1 MLSLHFYHDSNAVE
15 KKCDFVS
22 YFVDTASI
30 VCNCMYEY
38 MQWVSKIDFSFNC
51 FRDIFNVT
59 ISTCILFV
67 ICADYKEQT
76 AVLVSS
82 GILHIIY
89 VYVCILLSDTCNH
102 WEKIDICIIWSI

>member
-22 YFVDTASI
+22 YFVDTAPI

-51 FRDIFNVT
+51 FRDIFNVA

-67 ICADYKEQT
+67 ICADYEEQT

-89 VYVCILLSDTCNH
+89 VYVCIL
-102 WEKIDICIIWSI
+102 

>member
-22 YFVDTASI
+22 YFVDTAPI

-38 MQWVSKIDFSFNC
+38 VQWVSKIDFSFNC

-82 GILHIIY
+82 GILHVIY
-89 VYVCILLSDTCNH
+89 VYVCIL
-102 WEKIDICIIWSI
+102 